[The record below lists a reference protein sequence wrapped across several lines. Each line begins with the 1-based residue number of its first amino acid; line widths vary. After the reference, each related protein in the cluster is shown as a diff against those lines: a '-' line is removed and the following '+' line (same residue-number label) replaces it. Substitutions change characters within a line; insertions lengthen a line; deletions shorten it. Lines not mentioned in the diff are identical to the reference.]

1 MRITTQTVFLTSA
14 QGLGTALGRVAE
26 QSAKLS
32 SGMSIA
38 KWSDDAPAAATAE
51 ALRSQEA
58 DLASFARSAEDAQG
72 WLNSADGALQS
83 MSSLLTRVR
92 ELATSAHNGSLSASN
107 RDAIA
112 DEVLQLRTQL
122 RDLGQSSYLGRPLF
136 GGFGGESGRA
146 LATDGTAVAW
156 AGDSEPV
163 RRQVSPTVLVQVNV
177 DGRALFG
184 FDDDNGGSDVFATL
198 QTLADAVR
206 TNDTVTAGELQDR
219 LAVHADAVGRG
230 LAQVGATTNRVD
242 AVLSAGQVSLVDLAA
257 RRSGLEEVDIA
268 EAVLKLN
275 AAQASYQAALGA
287 TAKSNL
293 PSLADFLK

>member
-1 MRITTQTVFLTSA
+1 MRITTQSTYLTAA
-14 QGLGTALGRVAE
+14 QGLNTALNRVQE

-32 SGMSIA
+32 SGMSISR
-38 KWSDDAPAAATAE
+38 WSDDAPAASSAE

-83 MSSLLTRVR
+83 MSHLLTRVR
-92 ELATSAHNGSLSASN
+92 ELATSAQNGSLSASN
-107 RDAIA
+107 REAIA
-112 DEVLQLRTQL
+112 DEVLQLRTQM
-122 RDLGQSSYLGRPLF
+122 RDLGQTSYLGRPLF
-136 GGFGGESGRA
+136 GGFGGQSGQA
-146 LATDGTAVAW
+146 LQTEGTTVSW

-163 RRQVSPTVLVQVNV
+163 RRQVSPTVMLQVNV

-184 FDDDNGGSDVFATL
+184 FDGDSDVVSTLEALAT
-198 QTLADAVR
+198 AVR
-206 TNDTVTAGELQDR
+206 GNEAATTGALQDA
-219 LAVHADAVGRG
+219 LAGHADAVGRG
-230 LAQVGATTNRVD
+230 LAQVGATSNRVA
-242 AVLSAGQVSLVDLAA
+242 AVLEAGQTSLVDLAA

-268 EAVLKLN
+268 EAIVKLN

>member
-1 MRITTQTVFLTSA
+1 MRITTHTTYLTSA
-14 QGLGTALGRVAE
+14 QGLGNALSRVQE

-32 SGMSIA
+32 SGKTIER
-38 KWSDDAPAAATAE
+38 WSDDAPAAAAAE
-51 ALRSQEA
+51 ALRAQEA
-58 DLASFARSAEDAQG
+58 DLASFARSADDARG

-92 ELATSAHNGSLSASN
+92 ELATSARNGSLSASN
-107 RDAIA
+107 REAIA
-112 DEVLQLRTQL
+112 DEVVQLRNQL

-136 GGFGGESGRA
+136 GGFGGSSGQA
-146 LATDGTAVAW
+146 LATEDAAITW

-163 RRQVSPTVLVQVNV
+163 RRQVSPTVMLQVNV
-177 DGRALFG
+177 DGKALFG
-184 FDDDNGGSDVFATL
+184 FDDGGGDVFSTL
-198 QTLADAVR
+198 QALADAVR
-206 TNDTVTAGELQDR
+206 SNDDATAATVQGR
-219 LAVHADAVGRG
+219 LARHADAVGRG

-242 AVLSAGQVSLVDLAA
+242 AIVEAGETALVDLAA

-268 EAVLKLN
+268 EAILKLN